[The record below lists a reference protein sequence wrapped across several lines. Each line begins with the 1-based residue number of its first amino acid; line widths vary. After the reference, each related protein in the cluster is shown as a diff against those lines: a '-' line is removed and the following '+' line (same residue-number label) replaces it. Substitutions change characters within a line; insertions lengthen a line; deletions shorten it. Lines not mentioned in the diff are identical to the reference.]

1 MKLCPLCKSEFAD
14 EFFFCEND
22 GNKLEEKPDASSDL
36 NIGDKNIISRD
47 LNISKSV
54 SQSNGEN
61 LGGDTSLSLGDKNI
75 ISGDINVENTTN
87 IDKVIINKDDT
98 NQVVKCSASGRSVR
112 IIESF
117 QCNTCNQVFH
127 NDYLEKNSGKCRF
140 CEDSDKDVHA
150 GRLKE
155 MISERLS
162 DMIIDEQELSELS
175 NFANSIS
182 YPKEKLKKL
191 ISDIKSDLLSK
202 GGKVLSQ
209 YEQELLK
216 LCRVYFDSF
225 NMFKL
230 KESISQLYPKFKT
243 QEEIRWYFFLSK
255 AFVDSA
261 EFKNI
266 KDNINYDEVELFKA
280 DYFNGIHSL
289 NLNSASSALSKL
301 NTSFSTHPFPKLMQ
315 FDLELH
321 KFLGNPYSEDE
332 FVKLQQVLP
341 DFLKQQ
347 IKYESYPF
355 EEALQR
361 FFQGLYVMLFKMP
374 LKSLFDNNV
383 LPSLKQTSAF
393 GYNRFIASSFWKDS
407 LKSQNEIYRILKV
420 SGNNK
425 EVFELCEKPL
435 LQAINE
441 FQLGKLDKIVNSDE
455 FKIQELDPKIKNA
468 FEKSFI
474 QSNRIFNL
482 EKTIPFTD
490 ILIDNAGGIAVPISL
505 KFKVSYK
512 VKDLKIAA
520 DAFADKV
527 QLASSD
533 IQRLADKLFLDKLL
547 SDFGRVM
554 SSMQVKIDQL
564 SSKTSDFEQTFLEL
578 NTSSFIENYGVELR
592 EFEVIRLTPDKESDA
607 YHKAINSGK
616 PPIISSSNN
625 MYHMNVNNVNYGP
638 YSVQQLG
645 TMVSTGQFTRET
657 MVWCEGMAQW
667 DYAIN
672 INELN
677 HLF

>member
-36 NIGDKNIISRD
+36 NIGDKNIISGD

-140 CEDSDKDVHA
+140 CEDSDKDVHE

-255 AFVDSA
+255 AF
-261 EFKNI
+261 
-266 KDNINYDEVELFKA
+266 
-280 DYFNGIHSL
+280 
-289 NLNSASSALSKL
+289 
-301 NTSFSTHPFPKLMQ
+301 
-315 FDLELH
+315 
-321 KFLGNPYSEDE
+321 GN
-332 FVKLQQVLP
+332 
-341 DFLKQQ
+341 
-347 IKYESYPF
+347 
-355 EEALQR
+355 
-361 FFQGLYVMLFKMP
+361 
-374 LKSLFDNNV
+374 
-383 LPSLKQTSAF
+383 
-393 GYNRFIASSFWKDS
+393 
-407 LKSQNEIYRILKV
+407 
-420 SGNNK
+420 
-425 EVFELCEKPL
+425 
-435 LQAINE
+435 
-441 FQLGKLDKIVNSDE
+441 
-455 FKIQELDPKIKNA
+455 
-468 FEKSFI
+468 
-474 QSNRIFNL
+474 
-482 EKTIPFTD
+482 
-490 ILIDNAGGIAVPISL
+490 
-505 KFKVSYK
+505 
-512 VKDLKIAA
+512 
-520 DAFADKV
+520 
-527 QLASSD
+527 
-533 IQRLADKLFLDKLL
+533 
-547 SDFGRVM
+547 
-554 SSMQVKIDQL
+554 
-564 SSKTSDFEQTFLEL
+564 
-578 NTSSFIENYGVELR
+578 
-592 EFEVIRLTPDKESDA
+592 
-607 YHKAINSGK
+607 
-616 PPIISSSNN
+616 
-625 MYHMNVNNVNYGP
+625 
-638 YSVQQLG
+638 
-645 TMVSTGQFTRET
+645 
-657 MVWCEGMAQW
+657 
-667 DYAIN
+667 
-672 INELN
+672 
-677 HLF
+677 

>member
-1 MKLCPLCKSEFAD
+1 MKHCPVCSTEYND

-36 NIGDKNIISRD
+36 NIGDKNIISGD
-47 LNISKSV
+47 INITQSS
-54 SQSNGEN
+54 SQTEVGG
-61 LGGDTSLSLGDKNI
+61 LGGGTNLSIGDKNI

-87 IDKVIINKDDT
+87 IDTVVINKDDT

-140 CEDSDKDVHA
+140 CEDSDKDVHE

-162 DMIIDEQELSELS
+162 DMIIDEQELNELTDFS
-175 NFANSIS
+175 KSIG
-182 YPKEKLKKL
+182 YPHERLEVL
-191 ISDIKSDLLSK
+191 ISEIKNELIAGGRANLSE
-202 GGKVLSQ
+202 

-216 LCRVYFDSF
+216 LSRVYFDSF
-225 NMFKL
+225 NMGKL
-230 KESISQLYPKFKT
+230 KESISQLYPKFKS
-243 QEEIRWYFFLSK
+243 QPEVRWYYFLSH
-255 AFVDSA
+255 AIVDAS
-261 EFKNI
+261 EFQKI
-266 KDNINYDEVELFKA
+266 QDAINYDEVELFKA
-280 DYFNGIHSL
+280 DYFNGIHRL

-301 NTSFSTHPFPKLMQ
+301 NTSFSAHPFPKLMQ

-332 FVKLQQVLP
+332 FEKLQQVLP
-341 DFLKQQ
+341 GFLKQQ
-347 IKYESYPF
+347 IKFESYPF
-355 EEALQR
+355 EEGLQR
-361 FFQGLYVMLFKMP
+361 FFQGLYVLLFKMP
-374 LKSLFDNNV
+374 LKSLFNNNV
-383 LPSLKQTSAF
+383 LIGLKQTSEF
-393 GYNRFIASSFWKDS
+393 GYNRFIGSNFWKDS

-425 EVFELCEKPL
+425 QVLELCEKPL
-435 LQAINE
+435 LKALNE
-441 FQLGKLDKIVNSDE
+441 YKSGKLDSIVDSDE
-455 FKIQELDPKIKNA
+455 FKFKELDPKVKNS
-468 FEKSFI
+468 FDQSFI
-474 QSNRIFNL
+474 ESKRIFNL

-490 ILIDNAGGIAVPISL
+490 ILIDNAGGISVPISL

-520 DAFADKV
+520 ETFADKV
-527 QLASSD
+527 QLGSSD
-533 IQRLADKLFLDKLL
+533 IKRLADKLFLDKLL

-578 NTSSFIENYGVELR
+578 NGESFLRNHGVELR
-592 EFEVIRLTPDKESDA
+592 EFEVIRLTPDKESNA
-607 YHKAINSGK
+607 YQKAINSGK
-616 PPIISSSNN
+616 PPIIKNSNS

-638 YSVQQLG
+638 YSVQQLAG
-645 TMVSTGQFTRET
+645 MVSTGQFTNET

-667 DYAIN
+667 DIASNVY
-672 INELN
+672 ELKQ
-677 HLF
+677 LF